1 MELRIAEIMRLLP
14 HRYPFLMLDRVVD
27 FEREK
32 RLVAL
37 KNVSINE
44 PFFEGHFPEHPV
56 MPGVL
61 VVEAM
66 AQLAGVLAFRTRGHK
81 PADGYLYYLVGM
93 DKTRFKRP
101 VVPGDR
107 LDMTASITSQR
118 RSFVKFECQAFVDG
132 ELACASDIL
141 CTERETAP

>member
-1 MELRIAEIMRLLP
+1 MMEIGDIFEYLP
-14 HRYPFLMLDRVVD
+14 HRYPFLLVDRVT
-27 FEREK
+27 
-32 RLVAL
+32 AL
-37 KNVSINE
+37 NVGKDIAGYKNVSVNE
-44 PFFEGHFPEHPV
+44 PFFEGHFPGHPV

-66 AQLAGVLAFRTRGHK
+66 AQLAGVLAFKTRGHK

-93 DKTRFKRP
+93 DRTRFKRP

-118 RSFVKFECQAFVDG
+118 RSFVKFECNAFVDG

-141 CTERETAP
+141 CTERETGS

>member
-1 MELRIAEIMRLLP
+1 MTRLSVGKDIAG
-14 HRYPFLMLDRVVD
+14 F
-27 FEREK
+27 
-32 RLVAL
+32 
-37 KNVSINE
+37 KNVSVNE
-44 PFFEGHFPEHPV
+44 PFFEGHFPGKPV

-66 AQLAGVLAFRTRGHK
+66 AQLAGVLAFKTRGHK

-107 LDMTASITSQR
+107 LDMEASITSER
-118 RSFVKFECQAFVDG
+118 RSIVKFACRAFVG
-132 ELACASDIL
+132 EELACTSDIL
-141 CTERETAP
+141 CTERELTE